1 MLFCYLML
9 QGCLCTVVGGG
20 GFLGRHLVEGLLTW
34 GYQVQVF
41 DLRQTFQDDRV
52 TFFTGDLCSK
62 EVSTLCVS
70 LCVCM
75 HACVDMYVS
84 VCLACVCVCAHS
96 CLCVCVCA
104 CVCVYLC
111 GLHVSVCV
119 CARARVSECLACVC
133 LCVRACVCV
142 CVCDCTVLLFSLSNR
157 ISFLH

>member
-62 EVSTLCVS
+62 EVGACVCVS
-70 LCVCM
+70 VCVCVCVCVCM
-75 HACVDMYVS
+75 HACM
-84 VCLACVCVCAHS
+84 CRHVCV
-96 CLCVCVCA
+96 
-104 CVCVYLC
+104 
-111 GLHVSVCV
+111 LHVCMCV
-119 CARARVSECLACVC
+119 I
-133 LCVRACVCV
+133 
-142 CVCDCTVLLFSLSNR
+142 LFSFSNR